1 MEGTLRQTAAAAEAT
16 AVATAAALRS
26 ILPLQTLGSYTGTAK
41 EKQPTPAFTSWPEGA
56 KGNRVLDLEVDL
68 PVDMLFEVLWGPSAP
83 VAVSKKPA
91 ATIHEAI
98 YEHSTALSTFLEF
111 TVITGSSPQCLANV
125 M

>member
-26 ILPLQTLGSYTGTAK
+26 ILPLQSLGYTGNAK
-41 EKQPTPAFTSWPEGA
+41 EKQPTPAFTGWPEGA

-68 PVDMLFEVLWGPSAP
+68 PVDTLFEVLWGPNAP
-83 VAVSKKPA
+83 VAVSKQTA
-91 ATIHEAI
+91 ATVHEAI

-111 TVITGSSPQCLANV
+111 TVITGSSSQCLAN
-125 M
+125 MM